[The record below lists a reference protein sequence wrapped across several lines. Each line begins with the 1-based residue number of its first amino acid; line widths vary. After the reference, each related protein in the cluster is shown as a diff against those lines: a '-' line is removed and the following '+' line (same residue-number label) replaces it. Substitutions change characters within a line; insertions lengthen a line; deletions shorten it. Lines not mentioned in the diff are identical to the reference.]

1 MAGVNEIG
9 DYRRIEDFIALAKE
23 GGKVHME
30 IELKRQLVTQKVPQG
45 VTEDM
50 KDEINMYLLT
60 ADYVFRVGK
69 EFKLISKVYVFG
81 SSEEPLD
88 VVKVNSNI
96 ANARLKMDYQRLKDA
111 KITFE
116 EKYF

>member
-1 MAGVNEIG
+1 MARADEIG
-9 DYRRIEDFIALAKE
+9 DYGRIEDFIAL
-23 GGKVHME
+23 GKVGREVNLE
-30 IELKRQLVTQKVPQG
+30 IELKKQRVAHRVPPG
-45 VTEDM
+45 ITEDM
-50 KDEINMYLLT
+50 KDTVEMYLLT
-60 ADYVFRVGK
+60 ADYVFKVGK
-69 EFKLISKVYVFG
+69 NMKLVTKVYMFG

-88 VVKVNSNI
+88 AVKVSTSI